1 MRTLT
6 QYIPW
11 NAVVNNAASKAR
23 HIIGL
28 FTPNLTMEVLV
39 VDYAQYPSAHYVTRI
54 LLDYI
59 PTLNNGPY
67 LSRII
72 SQAL

>member
-6 QYIPW
+6 QDMPW

-28 FTPNLTMEVLV
+28 FTPNLTIEVLV
-39 VDYAQYPSAHYVTRI
+39 VDSRPISI
-54 LLDYI
+54 SPLCD
-59 PTLNNGPY
+59 LNTIG
-67 LSRII
+67 LHTHVE
-72 SQAL
+72 